1 MTCDDGAMETRQV
14 FQSANDGSIP
24 ISSLQHY
31 WIEAIPYSLAMD
43 IVIEKHYLH
52 RKCPVSFSFGLF
64 NKKDSMPF
72 GVVTYGVSPSS
83 TLLKGICGE
92 SEKSNVYELNR
103 LWVDDSVPKN
113 GESYLIGRTIK
124 QLDREIIVSYADSAQ
139 SHIGVVYQASNFI
152 YTGLSAKFLD
162 PKVKGFENQH
172 HATYAN
178 RLTNKQVIEKF
189 GKENVYFKER
199 SRKHR
204 YIYFNARGKRK
215 MELLEKLRYKILPY
229 PKAEPLDATNGQIF
243 GDKE

>member
-1 MTCDDGAMETRQV
+1 MGAVITYSCDDGVMTTQMA
-14 FQSANDGSIP
+14 FQLSDGGSNP
-24 ISSLQHY
+24 TSSLQHY
-31 WIEAIPYSLAMD
+31 WIEPISYNLAMD

-64 NKKDSMPF
+64 NKKGSMPV

-124 QLDREIIVSYADSAQ
+124 FLDREIIVSYADISQ
-139 SHIGVVYQASNFI
+139 SHIGVVYQATNFI

-162 PKVKGFENQH
+162 PKVKGLENQH

-178 RLTNKQVIEKF
+178 GLTNKQVIEKY

-204 YIYFNARGKRK
+204 YIYFNAKGKRK
-215 MELLEKLRYKILPY
+215 MQLLEKLRYQILPY
-229 PKAEPLDATNGQIF
+229 PKQERGADANL
-243 GDKE
+243 